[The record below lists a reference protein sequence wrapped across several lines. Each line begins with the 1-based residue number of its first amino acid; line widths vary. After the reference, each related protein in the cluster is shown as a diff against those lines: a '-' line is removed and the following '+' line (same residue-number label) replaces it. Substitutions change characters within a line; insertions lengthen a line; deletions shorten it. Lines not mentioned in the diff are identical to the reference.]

1 MHVADALSE
10 KSTDEASELKITPE
24 VIATMKDVLIH
35 HVPHA
40 RALGLTVVNV
50 APSESWLSVPYDEKL
65 IGNVETGVI
74 HGGVITTLLDN
85 ACGTAVQL
93 ALPERM
99 SIATLDLRIDYMK
112 PATPGL
118 ALMGHAHCYKVTS
131 NIAFVRGTAYHTD
144 EADPIATCVGTFML
158 AANRSMPIESAAL
171 GGLLAREGDKS

>member
-1 MHVADALSE
+1 M
-10 KSTDEASELKITPE
+10 ASEFKLTPE
-24 VIATMKDVLIH
+24 NIQMMKDVLIE

-40 RALGLTVVNV
+40 RALGLTIID
-50 APSESWLSVPYDEKL
+50 AKPGQSWLTVPYDERF
-65 IGNVETGVI
+65 IGNVATGVI

-118 ALMGHAHCYKVTS
+118 ALTGHAHCYKVTR
-131 NIAFVRGTAYHTD
+131 NIAFVRGTASHSD

-158 AANRSMPIESAAL
+158 GANRAAPIEYAVATGTFPKS
-171 GGLLAREGDKS
+171 EG

>member
-1 MHVADALSE
+1 M
-10 KSTDEASELKITPE
+10 ASEFKLTPQA
-24 VIATMKDVLIH
+24 IQNMKDVLIQ

-40 RALGLTVVNV
+40 RALGLTIVD
-50 APSESWLSVPYDEKL
+50 AKPGHSWLSVPYDEKF

-74 HGGVITTLLDN
+74 HGGVITTMLDN

-118 ALMGHAHCYKVTS
+118 ALMGHAHCYKVTR

-158 AANRSMPIESAAL
+158 AANRATPMDYISAA
-171 GGLLAREGDKS
+171 AKQPKSEG

>member
-1 MHVADALSE
+1 MPSDNRLPPDIVE
-10 KSTDEASELKITPE
+10 
-24 VIATMKDVLIH
+24 TMKSVLIE

-40 RALGLTVVNV
+40 RALGLSIVD
-50 APSESWLSVPYDEKL
+50 AARGHSWVSVPYDEKL

-118 ALMGHAHCYKVTS
+118 ALMAHAHCYKVTR

-144 EADPIATCVGTFML
+144 EADPIATSVGTFML
-158 AANRSMPIESAAL
+158 AANRATPTDFPEATGFIAKL
-171 GGLLAREGDKS
+171 GDKA

>member
-1 MHVADALSE
+1 M
-10 KSTDEASELKITPE
+10 ASEFKLTPE
-24 VIATMKDVLIH
+24 NIQMMKDVLIQ

-40 RALGLTVVNV
+40 RALGLTIVD
-50 APSESWLSVPYDEKL
+50 AKPGQSWLSVPYDEKF
-65 IGNVETGVI
+65 IGNVDTGVI

-118 ALMGHAHCYKVTS
+118 ALTGHAHCYKVTR
-131 NIAFVRGTAYHTD
+131 NIAFVRGTAYHSD
-144 EADPIATCVGTFML
+144 ETDPIATCVGTFML
-158 AANRSMPIESAAL
+158 GANRAAPIEYAAATGML
-171 GGLLAREGDKS
+171 PKSEG